1 MEDFGGEVLMLMRK
15 LALAAI
21 IMTFAGSTVA
31 VARESLHGHSR
42 GHVRRSD
49 AKPANPSD
57 AASAK
62 GAPEASDQRHPEDL
76 ALDRRIKSICRGC

>member
-1 MEDFGGEVLMLMRK
+1 MRKRK

-21 IMTFAGSTVA
+21 ILALAGSTYA
-31 VARESLHGHSR
+31 VARASTHGHSR
-42 GHVRRSD
+42 HVRHSG

-57 AASAK
+57 ARSATS
-62 GAPEASDQRHPEDL
+62 AAEPFDQRHPEDL